1 MSTYLL
7 FLKLPKMINIS
18 VGKLGQ
24 FSFPAGQYI
33 YVGRAK
39 KNLEARL
46 KRHQRKNK
54 TLHWHVD
61 YLLQYAILET
71 IITYDVNDE
80 CGLARY
86 LTCQPGITLPV
97 HKFGSSDCHC
107 ESHLFHLV
115 GSLCSLGLP
124 PGYAVFL
131 NS

>member
-18 VGKLGQ
+18 VGKLCQ
-24 FSFPAGQYI
+24 FSFPAGQYL

-61 YLLQYAILET
+61 YLLQYAKLEK
-71 IITYDVNDE
+71 IITYDGNDE
-80 CGLARY
+80 CGLAKH
-86 LTCQPGITLPV
+86 LTLQPGITTPV
-97 HKFGSSDCHC
+97 SKFGSSDCSC
-107 ESHLFHLV
+107 ESHLLHLDESHY
-115 GSLCSLGLP
+115 SLDLP
-124 PGYAVFL
+124 WGYKGFF
-131 NS
+131 

>member
-24 FSFPAGQYI
+24 FSFPAGQYL

-54 TLHWHVD
+54 
-61 YLLQYAILET
+61 
-71 IITYDVNDE
+71 NSS
-80 CGLARY
+80 LAR
-86 LTCQPGITLPV
+86 
-97 HKFGSSDCHC
+97 
-107 ESHLFHLV
+107 
-115 GSLCSLGLP
+115 
-124 PGYAVFL
+124 
-131 NS
+131 